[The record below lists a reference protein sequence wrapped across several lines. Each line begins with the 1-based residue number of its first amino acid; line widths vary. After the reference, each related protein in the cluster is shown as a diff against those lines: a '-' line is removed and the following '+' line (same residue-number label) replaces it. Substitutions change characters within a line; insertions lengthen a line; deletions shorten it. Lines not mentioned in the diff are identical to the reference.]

1 MRVRILL
8 QITTDDDAPGDVE
21 EVASLDKSVERAED
35 IGLSLKESK
44 ALLAAAPRPI
54 SGWIR

>member
-8 QITTDDDAPGDVE
+8 QITPDDGAPGDVE

-35 IGLSLKESK
+35 IGLSLAESK
-44 ALLAAAPRPI
+44 ALLAAAQHRI
-54 SGWIR
+54 V